1 MVMRPRTES
10 MLGAGSGDAAEAPRP
25 VAQPGAKKAC
35 CFTGMASKVITVI
48 PLFHPNDFF
57 LNLD

>member
-10 MLGAGSGDAAEAPRP
+10 MLGAGSGDAAEAPGP
-25 VAQPGAKKAC
+25 VAQPGAKKTC

-48 PLFHPNDFF
+48 PLFHPNVFF
-57 LNLD
+57 SSI